1 MWHLVGQEWEQ
12 PAGAVALSISDFDR
26 CLAAAQDGDDA
37 SFVALFRA
45 CQPALLRYLHTID
58 TRIADDVAADTW
70 VSVVR
75 SMHRFAGD
83 EQGWRAWVFTIAR
96 ARLRDEQRR
105 GSRRPVP
112 VDTAEVLG
120 AVADPVDVPEAVEAV
135 LSTEAALALI
145 GRLPPDQAEAV
156 LLRHV
161 AGLDVAHAATVL
173 GKKPGSVRVATH
185 RGLRRL
191 ADLVGA
197 DRCNASEVGSDR

>member
-1 MWHLVGQEWEQ
+1 V
-12 PAGAVALSISDFDR
+12 SISDFDR
-26 CLAAAQDGDDA
+26 CLAAAQEGDDA
-37 SFVALFRA
+37 SFVVLFRS

-70 VSVVR
+70 VDVVR
-75 SMHRFAGD
+75 SLHRFTGD

-105 GSRRPVP
+105 GCRRPVP
-112 VDTAEVLG
+112 VDAAEALG
-120 AVADPVDVPEAVEAV
+120 AVADPLDVAEAVETV
-135 LSTEAALALI
+135 LSTEAALALV
-145 GRLPPDQAEAV
+145 GRLPRDQAEAV

-197 DRCNASEVGSDR
+197 ERCNASETRIDR